1 MGREWRSRR
10 WAKYAS
16 IAVVVST
23 LLLVTPIV
31 ANAANG
37 EAGHAT
43 KSGAEVSG
51 TLQGAVTS
59 GGITGLD
66 PNRWYFAL
74 TWEMANALC
83 TTLIRYS
90 TKAGVASTTL
100 VPGTANL
107 PVISDNGL
115 KYTFTLRPGARF
127 SDGDAITPSD
137 IKYTILRLMNPK
149 VDSGTGVFF
158 AKVIGAKAYMA
169 GTSTSVSGISTTS
182 NSISFQL
189 SSPNGA
195 FEYATALPTTCPVPV
210 GTPMK
215 PMTTGSLLEKY
226 SSGPYKIQSYD
237 PGRSL
242 IFVYNHKYDRAL
254 GNRGHVAEIDFHIG
268 VDSQSAVEEIQAGQL
283 DFNTTNI
290 DTATIIRLSHD
301 PALSAQVH
309 DSVRDGIFY
318 IFLNTQVRPFTNV
331 DVRKAIN
338 YAITRT
344 EILKEWGGPL
354 AGNLTD
360 QLTPPALADYKK
372 FSLYPNTSD
381 LSMAKR
387 LMAES
392 GVKTPVT
399 MELRVVDTEP
409 GLVTMGDVIKSN
421 LAPLGITVN
430 VVGSP
435 NSVNYSYITNYKS
448 HTASGIEEWSATFPD
463 DYSVIG
469 VQFTPAT
476 PDYVSNLSRFSD
488 KSFVR
493 TFEQATAATG
503 QARVTDWQKLDYR
516 LMSEE
521 APAAPLF
528 NPRWFDFVSSR
539 LGGYIFSEAYTGINY
554 NTLYIK

>member
-1 MGREWRSRR
+1 MGRVWRNR
-10 WAKYAS
+10 WWLRYAS
-16 IAVVVST
+16 GSLAVS
-23 LLLVTPIV
+23 LLLLAIPV
-31 ANAANG
+31 AAAASISRARH
-37 EAGHAT
+37 AG
-43 KSGAEVSG
+43 KSGATVSG
-51 TLQGAVTS
+51 TVRGAVTS

-83 TTLIRYS
+83 TTLIRYA
-90 TKAGVASTTL
+90 TKPGVASTNL

-107 PVISDNGL
+107 PVISHHGL
-115 KYTFTLRPGARF
+115 EYTFTMRQGARF
-127 SDGDAITPSD
+127 SDGKPITPAD

-158 AKVIGAKAYMA
+158 AKVIGASNYMA
-169 GTSTSVSGISTTS
+169 GKSSTVSGITTTS
-182 NSISFQL
+182 HSISFHL
-189 SSPNGA
+189 SSASGA
-195 FEYATALPTTCPVPV
+195 FEYAAALLTTCPVPV

-215 PMTTGSLLEKY
+215 PLTTGSLLEKY
-226 SSGPYKIQSYD
+226 ASGPYKIQSYS

-242 IFVYNHKYDRAL
+242 VFVYNHNYNRAL
-254 GNRGHVAEIDFHIG
+254 GNRGHVAKIDFSIG
-268 VDSQSAVEEIQAGQL
+268 VDSHAAVEEIQAGQL

-301 PALSAQVH
+301 PTLHSQVH
-309 DSVRDGIFY
+309 DSVRDAIFY
-318 IFLNTQVRPFTNV
+318 IFLNTQVAPFTNV

-344 EILKEWGGPL
+344 DILKQWGGSL

-360 QLTPPALADYKK
+360 QLTPPALPDYKK
-372 FSLYPNTSD
+372 ISLYPNTSD
-381 LSMAKR
+381 LSKAKH

-399 MELRVVDTEP
+399 MQLRVVDTEP

-421 LAPLGITVN
+421 LAPLGITVD

-469 VQFTPAT
+469 VQFNPAISLSSQHSHRRHRRRAPHGSRIGRSST
-476 PDYVSNLSRFSD
+476 GVSWLKRPPLHRCSIQSG
-488 KSFVR
+488 S
-493 TFEQATAATG
+493 TS
-503 QARVTDWQKLDYR
+503 YR
-516 LMSEE
+516 
-521 APAAPLF
+521 P
-528 NPRWFDFVSSR
+528 
-539 LGGYIFSEAYTGINY
+539 G
-554 NTLYIK
+554 

>member
-1 MGREWRSRR
+1 MSGVWRHRS
-10 WAKYAS
+10 WTKYAS
-16 IAVVVST
+16 GALVSA
-23 LLLVTPIV
+23 LLLLAIPVT
-31 ANAANG
+31 AGAANSG
-37 EAGHAT
+37 TRHAN
-43 KSGAEVSG
+43 KHGADVSG
-51 TLQGAVTS
+51 TLRGAVTS

-83 TTLIRYS
+83 TTLNRYA
-90 TKAGVASTTL
+90 TKPGVASTKL
-100 VPGTANL
+100 IPGTANL

-115 KYTFTLRPGARF
+115 KYTFTMRPGARF
-127 SDGDAITPSD
+127 SDGKPITPAD
-137 IKYTILRLMNPK
+137 IKYTFLRLMNPA

-158 AKVIGAKAYMA
+158 AKVIGATAYMA
-169 GTSTSVSGISTTS
+169 GKSTSVSGISTTS
-182 NSISFQL
+182 NSISFHL

-195 FEYATALPTTCPVPV
+195 FEYATALPTSCPVPV

-226 SSGPYKIQSYD
+226 ASGPYKIQSYD

-242 IFVYNHKYDRAL
+242 LFVYNQKYDRSL
-254 GNRGHVAEIDFHIG
+254 GNRGHVAKIAFSIG
-268 VDSQSAVEEIQAGQL
+268 VDSQSAIEQIQAGEL

-290 DTATIIRLSHD
+290 DTATVIRLSHD
-301 PALSAQVH
+301 STLSSQVH

-318 IFLNTQVRPFTNV
+318 VFLNTQVQPFTNV

-354 AGNLTD
+354 AGSLTD
-360 QLTPPALADYKK
+360 QLTPPALSDYKK
-372 FSLYPNTSD
+372 FSIYPNTSD
-381 LSMAKR
+381 LAKAKR
-387 LMAES
+387 LMAQS
-392 GVKTPVT
+392 GVNTPVT

-469 VQFTPAT
+469 VQFNPAT
-476 PDYVSNLSRFSD
+476 PNYVSNLSRFAD
-488 KSFVR
+488 KAFVA

-503 QARVTDWQKLDYR
+503 EARIKDWQKIDRR

-528 NPRWFDFVSSR
+528 NPKWFDFVSSR
-539 LGGYIFSEAYTGINY
+539 VGGYVFSEAYTGINY
-554 NTLYIK
+554 NTVYIK